1 MVSLDLVIKTRKG
14 SSFGDWCFESIMA
27 TQTEEELRGALASIL
42 LKDGNDDEG
51 VIDGID
57 GDIVDYLA
65 GMLYESGLDDV
76 EESIGP
82 FLEGYGCE
90 GALIKACGD
99 AVMQC
104 GGGAADYGG
113 SNNIHK
119 VTVVA
124 NGNKDDDDPLQ
135 QAGAVKLKQGIVSM
149 SSALTDQ
156 SEAEMDANRYMWGQ
170 DK

>member
-27 TQTEEELRGALASIL
+27 TQTEEELRGALASTL
-42 LKDGNDDEG
+42 LKDGNEDEG

-82 FLEGYGCE
+82 FLEGYGCDDS
-90 GALIKACGD
+90 LIKACGD

-104 GGGAADYGG
+104 GGADYGG

-119 VTVVA
+119 ITVA
-124 NGNKDDDDPLQ
+124 NGNKDDDDPSQ

>member
-1 MVSLDLVIKTRKG
+1 
-14 SSFGDWCFESIMA
+14 MA

-82 FLEGYGCE
+82 FLEGYGCDDS
-90 GALIKACGD
+90 LIKACGD

-104 GGGAADYGG
+104 GGADYGG

-119 VTVVA
+119 ITVA
-124 NGNKDDDDPLQ
+124 NGNKDDDDPSQ
-135 QAGAVKLKQGIVSM
+135 QAGAVKLKQ
-149 SSALTDQ
+149 T
-156 SEAEMDANRYMWGQ
+156 
-170 DK
+170 

>member
-1 MVSLDLVIKTRKG
+1 
-14 SSFGDWCFESIMA
+14 MA

-42 LKDGNDDEG
+42 LIDGNDDEG

-65 GMLYESGLDDV
+65 GMLYESGLDEV

-82 FLEGYGCE
+82 FLEGYGCDDT
-90 GALIKACGD
+90 LIKACGD

-104 GGGAADYGG
+104 GGVCSEE

-119 VTVVA
+119 VTVT

-135 QAGAVKLKQGIVSM
+135 QTGAVKLKQGIVSM

>member
-1 MVSLDLVIKTRKG
+1 
-14 SSFGDWCFESIMA
+14 MA

-82 FLEGYGCE
+82 FLEGYGCDDS
-90 GALIKACGD
+90 LIKACGD

-104 GGGAADYGG
+104 GDAADYGG

-119 VTVVA
+119 VTVA
-124 NGNKDDDDPLQ
+124 NGNKDDDNPLH

>member
-1 MVSLDLVIKTRKG
+1 
-14 SSFGDWCFESIMA
+14 MA

-82 FLEGYGCE
+82 FLEGYGCDDS
-90 GALIKACGD
+90 LIKACGD

-104 GGGAADYGG
+104 GGGADYGG

-156 SEAEMDANRYMWGQ
+156 SEAEMDANLYMWGQ

>member
-1 MVSLDLVIKTRKG
+1 
-14 SSFGDWCFESIMA
+14 MA

-119 VTVVA
+119 ITVA
-124 NGNKDDDDPLQ
+124 NGNKDDDDPSQ